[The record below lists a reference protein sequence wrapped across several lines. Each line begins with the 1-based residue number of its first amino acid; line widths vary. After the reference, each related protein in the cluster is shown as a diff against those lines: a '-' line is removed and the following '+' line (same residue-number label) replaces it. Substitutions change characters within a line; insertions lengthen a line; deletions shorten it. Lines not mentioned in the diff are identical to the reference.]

1 MASILKMLDCL
12 SLVNK
17 NHCQSSLCR
26 TLADGHHARWSSGY
40 QRPGT
45 SVEKISPWK
54 TIDNFKKVVEDLK
67 TQCGLVKKEVVDFM
81 KELDQKPME
90 NYVLN
95 QTKVIWEFR
104 SEEDLNKWVLGSD
117 TAIGGKSEIC
127 LKLDKN
133 KQYGI
138 LSGNLNTTVPHDG
151 VTRYSGYCAMVSK
164 PEMLAFHRTKLH
176 DWSNFNSVCLRVRGD
191 GRPWMLNINPS
202 KYDPTSVKDA
212 YNYFIFP
219 RGGPYWEEIE
229 VPFSKFFFTS
239 HGRIQDGQYEL
250 WPDRIS
256 TLGLTLADKVDG
268 PFQLDIDFIGL
279 LSDKSHTETF
289 AYELYEKNP
298 KKQNK

>member
-1 MASILKMLDCL
+1 MASFLKMLDCL

-26 TLADGHHARWSSGY
+26 TLVDGHHARWFSGY

-45 SVEKISPWK
+45 SVEKISPRK
-54 TIDNFKKVVEDLK
+54 AIGNFKNVVEELK
-67 TQCGLVKKEVVDFM
+67 IQYGLVKKEVADFM
-81 KELDQKPME
+81 KEFDQKPME
-90 NYVLN
+90 DYLLN

-133 KQYGI
+133 KQYAV
-138 LSGNLNTTVPHDG
+138 LSGNLNTTVPRDG
-151 VTRYSGYCAMVSK
+151 VTKYSGYCAMVSK
-164 PEMLAFHRTKLH
+164 PEM
-176 DWSNFNSVCLRVRGD
+176 
-191 GRPWMLNINPS
+191 
-202 KYDPTSVKDA
+202 
-212 YNYFIFP
+212 
-219 RGGPYWEEIE
+219 

-239 HGRIQDGQYEL
+239 HGRIQDGQYEM
-250 WPDRIS
+250 WSDRIS

-289 AYELYEKNP
+289 AYELYERNP
-298 KKQNK
+298 QKQNK

>member
-1 MASILKMLDCL
+1 MRAARPPARQPARDTKGTEHAPCNASDVGVAGVESATGRKQNGTFVLGCL
-12 SLVNK
+12 SLRSPDDF
-17 NHCQSSLCR
+17 QSWTCR
-26 TLADGHHARWSSGY
+26 RRTGAK
-40 QRPGT
+40 RPRRMQG
-45 SVEKISPWK
+45 K
-54 TIDNFKKVVEDLK
+54 
-67 TQCGLVKKEVVDFM
+67 
-81 KELDQKPME
+81 
-90 NYVLN
+90 
-95 QTKVIWEFR
+95 
-104 SEEDLNKWVLGSD
+104 
-117 TAIGGKSEIC
+117 AIGGKSEIC

-133 KQYGI
+133 KQYAV
-138 LSGNLNTTVPHDG
+138 LSGNLNTTVPRDG
-151 VTRYSGYCAMVSK
+151 VTKYSGYCAMVSK

-176 DWSNFNSVCLRVRGD
+176 DWSNFNSLCLRVRGD

-239 HGRIQDGQYEL
+239 HGRIQDGQYEM
-250 WPDRIS
+250 WSDRIS

-289 AYELYEKNP
+289 AYELYERNP
-298 KKQNK
+298 QKQNK

>member
-1 MASILKMLDCL
+1 MASFLKMLDCL

-26 TLADGHHARWSSGY
+26 TLVDGHHARWFSRY

-45 SVEKISPWK
+45 SVEKISPRK
-54 TIDNFKKVVEDLK
+54 AIGNFKNVVEELK
-67 TQCGLVKKEVVDFM
+67 MQYGLVKKEVADFM
-81 KELDQKPME
+81 KEFDQKPME
-90 NYVLN
+90 DYLLN

-117 TAIGGKSEIC
+117 TAIGGKSEIS

-133 KQYGI
+133 KQYAV
-138 LSGNLNTTVPHDG
+138 LSGNLNTTVPRDG
-151 VTRYSGYCAMVSK
+151 VTKYSGYCAMVSK

-176 DWSNFNSVCLRVRGD
+176 DWSNFNSLCLRVRGD

-239 HGRIQDGQYEL
+239 HGRIQDGQYEM
-250 WPDRIS
+250 WSDRIS

-289 AYELYEKNP
+289 AYELYERNP
-298 KKQNK
+298 QKQNK